1 MINSENLGFAAG
13 NNSGLAVATGTYVAF
28 VNNDTVL
35 PAGWDVSL
43 TEILDTQLQTG
54 MVLPAVTAAGNPV
67 TVRNEP
73 GETVETLLPFGE
85 FPSGVVVM
93 LRRSQLEA
101 LGGWNEEYER
111 ASGED
116 LDLAFTVWAH
126 GLDVV
131 VDSRVLVEHA
141 SQASMKEVPGL
152 AALYRK
158 NLERF
163 LDRWDAGPDGPMLDT
178 VGREDYLRNLARAR
192 TAVAW
197 IRRMVAARDEA
208 ATLRQGGGE
217 RLDQVLAQTQVL
229 SSTTSSPIDSRQ
241 WGSGSSPISSSRSDA
256 RTEYDRPAGRGRV
269 VPGLTRRDPGGVEIG
284 EPNTGPGQLVPRGLP
299 LVGEVEQ
306 AGCSRL
312 QRGVAGPG
320 EIGSHRGVAPLVV
333 HHPQLLLLHLPED
346 GGDEVGVAARDHP

>member
-1 MINSENLGFAAG
+1 
-13 NNSGLAVATGTYVAF
+13 
-28 VNNDTVL
+28 
-35 PAGWDVSL
+35 
-43 TEILDTQLQTG
+43 

-73 GETVETLLPFGE
+73 GDTVETLLPFGE
-85 FPSGVVVM
+85 FPSGVVVV
-93 LRRSQLEA
+93 LRRSQMEA

-163 LDRWDAGPDGPMLDT
+163 LDRWDAGPDGPHAGHGRSRGLSPQPGASQNSGGLDSKDGGRPRRGGDPEEG
-178 VGREDYLRNLARAR
+178 GRE
-192 TAVAW
+192 
-197 IRRMVAARDEA
+197 
-208 ATLRQGGGE
+208 
-217 RLDQVLAQTQVL
+217 RLEQVLAQTQVL

-256 RTEYDRPAGRGRV
+256 RTE
-269 VPGLTRRDPGGVEIG
+269 
-284 EPNTGPGQLVPRGLP
+284 
-299 LVGEVEQ
+299 
-306 AGCSRL
+306 
-312 QRGVAGPG
+312 
-320 EIGSHRGVAPLVV
+320 
-333 HHPQLLLLHLPED
+333 
-346 GGDEVGVAARDHP
+346 

>member
-1 MINSENLGFAAG
+1 VKTPNLSVVVLAWNKLELTRRCVDSIRSGTSGDYELIVVDNGSTDGGAEYATAAADKAVINAENLGFAAG
-13 NNSGLAVATGTYVAF
+13 NNSGLAVATGAHVAF

-43 TEILDTQLQTG
+43 TELLDTQLQIG

-73 GETVETLLPFGE
+73 GDTVDTLLPFGE
-85 FPSGVVVM
+85 FPSGVAVV
-93 LRRSQLEA
+93 LRRSQIEA
-101 LGGWNEEYER
+101 FGGWNEEYER
-111 ASGED
+111 ASAED

-126 GLDVV
+126 GLEVV

-152 AALYRK
+152 SVLYRR

-163 LDRWDAGPDGPMLDT
+163 LNRWDAGPDGPVLDT

-208 ATLRQGGGE
+208 ATLKTE
-217 RLDQVLAQTQVL
+217 VESA
-229 SSTTSSPIDSRQ
+229 
-241 WGSGSSPISSSRSDA
+241 SSRSWL
-256 RTEYDRPAGRGRV
+256 RPR
-269 VPGLTRRDPGGVEIG
+269 
-284 EPNTGPGQLVPRGLP
+284 
-299 LVGEVEQ
+299 
-306 AGCSRL
+306 S
-312 QRGVAGPG
+312 
-320 EIGSHRGVAPLVV
+320 
-333 HHPQLLLLHLPED
+333 
-346 GGDEVGVAARDHP
+346 